1 MLLICAEGTPS
12 EECCTK
18 AFLSMVKYR
27 TLVVRFLDVP
37 KKLYLSTF
45 DDEQQAVEDAK
56 KKLVELNGD
65 ASVVSL
71 VQNGET
77 RVIHRFDRW
86 TT

>member
-1 MLLICAEGTPS
+1 MG
-12 EECCTK
+12 
-18 AFLSMVKYR
+18 KYR

-37 KKLYLSTF
+37 KNLYLRTF

-65 ASVVSL
+65 AAVVSL

-77 RVIHRFDRW
+77 MVIHRFDRQGA
-86 TT
+86 